1 MPDRPDYA
9 AFIAGHTAVVNMINS
24 GASGVTALN
33 RLLEVVQNA
42 LGALGVSFAEFG
54 PSRGRVIAACGA
66 SSWALGRAVDHADP
80 SVAKLLSG
88 PATNDVPVSALP
100 AELAQQ
106 FASRG
111 IRRMLGAR
119 VEAGGLAL
127 GSLHAFFADDEAGGT
142 EEHALLGYV
151 AVTVAHLYGDQSGL
165 PVHGDGPVVAAL
177 ADGLAIVD
185 SQGYVRLWN
194 PAAERVTGRTA
205 AQALNRPLPFPSPPT
220 GRVIDHRLPDG
231 RWMKIA
237 AGDLPGRSYSRV
249 VTFRDVSDQHQLNH
263 DWDLFLAVTS
273 HELRTPVTVIK
284 GYADTLTG
292 HWDQLGEPDRREA
305 ARAIGQRSTDLA
317 RLVDRLLAT
326 TGGLGPVGGA
336 TPAPFDLVEALRA
349 AVTGLPTDLRRR
361 ITLALPED
369 LPKALGDRAAVATV
383 LTELATNAGKYAEG
397 DSPIEL
403 IAEADEQTVAFRISD
418 RGIGVR
424 PEHVE
429 RAFDRFWQGETGD
442 HRRYPGAG
450 LGLFLVRRIV
460 ERQNGWASIRPR
472 PGGGAIVEVRLPRG

>member
-9 AFIAGHTAVVNMINS
+9 AFIAGHTAVINMINA

-33 RLLEVVQNA
+33 RLLEVVQTG
-42 LGALGVSFAEFG
+42 LGAHGVSFAEYG
-54 PSRGRVIAACGA
+54 PSRGRIVATSGA
-66 SSWALGRAVDHADP
+66 SSWALGRVVDHADP
-80 SVAKLLSG
+80 SVARLLSG
-88 PATNDVPVSALP
+88 PATTEVPVTALP
-100 AELAQQ
+100 AEVAEQ
-106 FASRG
+106 FTTRG

-127 GSLHAFFADDEAGGT
+127 GSLHAFFTDDEPSSPEAHG
-142 EEHALLGYV
+142 LLGYV
-151 AVTVAHLYGDQSGL
+151 AVSVAHLYGDQSGL

-205 AQALNRPLPFPSPPT
+205 AQALNRPLPFPAPPT

-249 VTFRDVSDQHQLNH
+249 VTFRDISDQNQLNH

-292 HWDQLGEPDRREA
+292 HWDALADGDRREA
-305 ARAIGQRSTDLA
+305 TRAIGQRATDLA

-326 TGGLGPVGGA
+326 TGGLGPVGGSA
-336 TPAPFDLVEALRA
+336 PVPFDVVDALRA
-349 AVTGLPTDLRRR
+349 AVTELPTDLRRR
-361 ITLALPED
+361 LTLELPED
-369 LPKALGDRAAVATV
+369 LPKAFGDRAAIATV
-383 LTELATNAGKYAEG
+383 VTELATNAGKYAEG

-403 IAEADEQTVAFRISD
+403 TAEADEQTVAFRVSD

-429 RAFDRFWQGETGD
+429 RAFDRFWQGESGD

-472 PGGGAIVEVRLPRG
+472 PGGGTIVEVRLPRG